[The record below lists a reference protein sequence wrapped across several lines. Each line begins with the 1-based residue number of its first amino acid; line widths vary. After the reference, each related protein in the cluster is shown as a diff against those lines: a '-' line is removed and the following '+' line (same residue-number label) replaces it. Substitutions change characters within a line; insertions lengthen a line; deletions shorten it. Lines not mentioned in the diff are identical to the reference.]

1 MINEQIVDIYTEH
14 FREIYKRC
22 DADMIKQLHDKI
34 SKQGQEISS
43 NFYDTL
49 TSVGEAAQFFS
60 TDEVK
65 QKHKDKIYEWILDVF
80 RIRNDKEIEEYILR
94 QLEVGHVHARVH
106 VPLHLMNLANRTL
119 KREISKAIIAVN
131 AKGNSARDIY
141 TVITMLLDT
150 ALAVMSESYYDD
162 VMVEQRDKQ
171 SLYFNVVGK
180 DLAMRCENIRAELYL
195 WQVSCFKMLEESAG
209 EMKLTSMIAESEF
222 GLWLLHKAP
231 VYFEAEDVKG
241 IIGSIDQIG
250 VDINAFNA
258 GVITKTNVMASI
270 DKNISEISWA
280 LTSLK
285 ENAVSADSARD
296 PLTKVFNRRYLDI
309 VMYKETSYCIR
320 RDKTYVV
327 LLIDIDDFK
336 VVNDTYG
343 HKAGDQ
349 ILSNIALVMRN
360 SIKAGDFVFRYGGE
374 EFLLLLTD
382 MDIERSKN
390 IAERLLKE
398 VEQMDVMDICKD
410 RKITISIGVSGFNGH
425 PDYNKIIEKADV
437 ALYEAKQQGK
447 NRYVLAS

>member
-1 MINEQIVDIYTEH
+1 MINEQIVEIYTEH

-22 DADMIKQLHDKI
+22 DADMLKQLHEKI

-43 NFYDTL
+43 NFFSTL

-65 QKHKDKIYEWILDVF
+65 QTHKDKVYEWMLDVF
-80 RIRNDKEIEEYILR
+80 HLRDDKEIEEYILR
-94 QLEVGHVHARVH
+94 QLEIGHVHARVH

-119 KREISKAIIAVN
+119 KREISKAIIVVN
-131 AKGNSARDIY
+131 AKGNTARDIY

-195 WQVSCFKMLEESAG
+195 WQVNCFKMLEESAG
-209 EMKLTSMIAESEF
+209 KMKLTSMIAESEF

-231 VYFEAEDVKG
+231 VYFEVDDVKG
-241 IIGSIDQIG
+241 IINNLDKIG
-250 VDINAFNA
+250 ADMNAFNA
-258 GVITKTNVMASI
+258 GVMGKADVMASI
-270 DKNISEISWA
+270 DKNISAISWA

-285 ENAVSADSARD
+285 ENAISTDSARD

-309 VMYKETSYCIR
+309 VMHKETSYCIR
-320 RDKTYVV
+320 RNKTYVV

-336 VVNDTYG
+336 GVNDTYG

-349 ILSNIALVMRN
+349 VLGNLALIMRN

-382 MDIERSKN
+382 MTVENSEN

-398 VEQMDVMDICKD
+398 VEQMDMTDICLD

-425 PDYNKIIEKADV
+425 PDYNKIIEEADV
-437 ALYEAKQQGK
+437 ALYKAKQQGK